1 MLQIERFSVAE
12 RLAWLYSQGEF
23 EAVDEAIRAH
33 AQDDAQATGLMRSWG
48 FHGRPA
54 QMIPGTYGAEK
65 AREDWTFWLLLAG
78 RGFGKTRTGAET
90 VKAWAEDPRER
101 ILMIAPTANDVSEVM
116 IHGESGLLSCYGEG
130 EKPRYYKSRKL
141 IVFPSGAT
149 GIVRS
154 ADEPERL
161 RGPQFTKF
169 WCDEF
174 ASWRYAQ
181 EAWDQIQFG
190 FRLKSKTKLKG
201 VITTTP
207 RPIPALKAI
216 IADAGTVITRGSSY
230 DNRTNLA
237 DEYFQKVIK
246 PYEGTR
252 LGRQEIEAELLE
264 DVPGALWTRG
274 LIDATRIKLLEV
286 RWDLIVRIVVAVD
299 PAVSHHE
306 DSAEHGIIVAGLT
319 RSGHV
324 VIIDDL
330 SMQGTP
336 EEWRRVV
343 KAAYLAR
350 RADRVIGEVNNGGD
364 LVESNMR
371 TADPNISFRSV
382 RASRGKYIRAE
393 PVAALY
399 EQGRVHHVGCFGKL
413 EDQMCQWTPLS
424 GDKSPDRMDALVWA
438 ITELVVDPEEIQVGH
453 QFVQPARISAV

>member
-1 MLQIERFSVAE
+1 MLQIERFSIAE
-12 RLAWLYSQGEF
+12 RVAWLYSQERYA
-23 EAVDEAIRAH
+23 EVEDIIRLH
-33 AQDDAQATGLMRSWG
+33 APNDATAAALLRSWS
-48 FHGRPA
+48 FHARPA
-54 QMIPGTYGAEK
+54 QMIPGTLGAEK
-65 AREDWTFWLLLAG
+65 ARADWTYWLLLAG

-90 VKAWAEDPRER
+90 AKAWAQDASER

-116 IHGESGLLSCYGEG
+116 IHGESGLMACYPEG

-141 IVFPSGAT
+141 IIFPSGAR

-201 VITTTP
+201 IITTTP
-207 RPIPALKAI
+207 RPIPALKAL
-216 IADAGTVITRGSSY
+216 IADTGTVITRGSSY

-237 DEYFQKVIK
+237 DEYFDKVIR

-252 LGRQEIEAELLE
+252 LGRQEINAELLE

-274 LIDATRIKLLEV
+274 LIDATRIKLTEV
-286 RWDLIVRIVVAVD
+286 RWELIVRIVIAVD
-299 PAVSHHE
+299 PAVSHNE
-306 DSAEHGIIVAGLT
+306 NSAEHGIIVAALT

-324 VIIDDL
+324 IIIDDL

-336 EEWRRVV
+336 EEWRKVV

-371 TADPNISFRSV
+371 TADPDISFRSV

-393 PVAALY
+393 PAAALY
-399 EQGRVHHVGCFGKL
+399 EQGRVHHVGTFGKL

-424 GDKSPDRMDALVWA
+424 GDKSPDRLDALVWA
-438 ITELVVDPEEIQVGH
+438 LTELVIDPEQLTIGR
-453 QFVQPARISAV
+453 QFIQPARISPV